1 MIRVKIIKNGVQT
14 HGAQFN
20 TQAEA
25 DAWIAEGSK
34 QQWWGKPAY
43 TEVIPA
49 KKELQEVVIQPRI
62 VEQQEVV
69 VTPEVLDD
77 EGNVITPAITE
88 MQEVVVQEEIK
99 EMQLVE
105 IEPEKTIEHPAEF
118 EVQIEDITEE
128 VNFQK
133 KVDKNLR
140 RIQFGQRLMAEFAA
154 DNQVDLESSTLT
166 LSQIIEMEAAL
177 ATIQRLILNGSLGLA
192 LSSMNSAS
200 IPHLSQEKRQKFMQK
215 IENYLAQ
222 ESE

>member
-1 MIRVKIIKNGVQT
+1 MFKVKIIKNGIQT
-14 HGAQFN
+14 HGAEFK

-25 DAWIAEGSK
+25 DAWIAEGTA

-49 KKELQEVVIQPRI
+49 VKEMQEVVVQPRI

-88 MQEVVVQEEIK
+88 IQEVVVQEEIK

-105 IEPEKTIEHPAEF
+105 IEPETTINHSAEF

-200 IPHLSQEKRQKFMQK
+200 IPHLSQEKRQKFIQK

>member
-1 MIRVKIIKNGVQT
+1 MLRVNIIKNGQVT
-14 HGAQFN
+14 HLAEFN

-49 KKELQEVVIQPRI
+49 KKELQEVVVQPRI

-69 VTPEVLDD
+69 ITPEVRD
-77 EGNVITPAITE
+77 EDCNIITPAITE
-88 MQEVVVQEEIK
+88 MQEVVIQEEIK

-128 VNFQK
+128 INFQK

-154 DNQVDLESSTLT
+154 DNQADLESDTLT
-166 LSQIIEMEAAL
+166 LSQVIEMEAAL

-192 LSSMNSAS
+192 LSAMISTS
-200 IPHLSQEKRQKFMQK
+200 IPHLSQEKLQKFIQK

-222 ESE
+222 ERE